1 MTKTKMQA
9 NNPTKLPR
17 FINDDDDFIR
27 LPGFYC
33 RWEFEQVLK
42 PGYDLRIEEANP
54 TSDSTPLFIIYK
66 RNTKSVCPTC
76 PTCGLDH
83 LIDRHSAI
91 GDNDDHQ

>member
-9 NNPTKLPR
+9 NNPTRLPWL
-17 FINDDDDFIR
+17 INDDDDDFIR

-54 TSDSTPLFIIYK
+54 ASDGTPLFTIYK
-66 RNTKSVCPTC
+66 RKTKKV
-76 PTCGLDH
+76 G
-83 LIDRHSAI
+83 
-91 GDNDDHQ
+91 